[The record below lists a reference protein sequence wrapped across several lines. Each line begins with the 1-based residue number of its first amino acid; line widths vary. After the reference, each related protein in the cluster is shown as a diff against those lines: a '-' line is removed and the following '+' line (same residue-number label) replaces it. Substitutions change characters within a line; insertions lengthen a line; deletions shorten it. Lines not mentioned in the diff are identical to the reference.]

1 MGYCEMATNR
11 CKDSYMVDQTQGYTY
26 STNVTVINLKKT
38 KIHRHNECVCE
49 RRDYHVI
56 QINKIMELESR

>member
-26 STNVTVINLKKT
+26 STNVTVINLKKKKFT
-38 KIHRHNECVCE
+38 GTMNVYVREE
-49 RRDYHVI
+49 T
-56 QINKIMELESR
+56 IM